1 MQLDQSNAIIHH
13 KNKKAFKEVSLLQV
27 IQIFD
32 TNKVNIKIKYQRK
45 ESTRN

>member
-1 MQLDQSNAIIHH
+1 MQLDQSKAIIHH
-13 KNKKAFKEVSLLQV
+13 KNIKAFKEVSLLQV

-32 TNKVNIKIKYQRK
+32 TNKVYIKTKYQRK